1 MYFYKLRSVVV
12 ERGDV
17 SPRLPCL
24 REDPISIWTEV
35 WSNRTYRAKVV
46 ISQTPNVRA
55 SWIEVQW
62 NRVLNYS
69 KDLASYENKESNL
82 NLYRPTYI
90 LLVIFCR
97 NIAYE
102 LIWMHM
108 EMIKHFRFIFYAE
121 VKFYFSK
128 IYLWFF
134 QELLFAYF
142 SCSNLV

>member
-35 WSNRTYRAKVV
+35 WSNRTLGLRWLSRKPQMRGHPE
-46 ISQTPNVRA
+46 SKCNETG
-55 SWIEVQW
+55 E
-62 NRVLNYS
+62 LNYS
-69 KDLASYENKESNL
+69 KDLASNEIVIKNL

-90 LLVIFCR
+90 LLVIFGR
-97 NIAYE
+97 NIANE